1 MKDIWLRE
9 SSKIRERKMKNH
21 YVGGEK
27 NKSVTMALQI
37 QLTDTDQAVHPLIC
51 SYDEKFND
59 LI

>member
-1 MKDIWLRE
+1 
-9 SSKIRERKMKNH
+9 MKNH

-27 NKSVTMALQI
+27 NKSVTMTLQI

-51 SYDEKFND
+51 SYDEEFND